1 MKGRIGS
8 RQRERVIYAANLPTS
23 RYSSN
28 LSRDEGSP
36 NLTAIGR
43 RSIPESYELYI
54 EILAAQQPRL
64 HHLDLEVPPGF
75 IPCGHSNLRMACMPN
90 WDTSMLEVS
99 SRVFKQL
106 LDDPLFDADLL
117 RQSSRTLLIGEILV
131 RNESCLRNA

>member
-1 MKGRIGS
+1 
-8 RQRERVIYAANLPTS
+8 
-23 RYSSN
+23 
-28 LSRDEGSP
+28 
-36 NLTAIGR
+36 
-43 RSIPESYELYI
+43 
-54 EILAAQQPRL
+54 
-64 HHLDLEVPPGF
+64 
-75 IPCGHSNLRMACMPN
+75 MACMPN